1 MINDKSSNIGL
12 RTVLNPPSGNS
23 RSANQSE
30 DKPSATTAE
39 PSVEQGSVV
48 SSVDKTRRASSQQPI
63 EPEKKAEVNR
73 LEAEK
78 NTQEVKEKVQDTITK
93 ARELMQKNQRSLDFK
108 VAEKENRVI
117 ITVIDEE
124 TQKVIRQIPPE
135 DLYNI
140 VESFDDSSQG
150 FQSGAILYSKV

>member
-1 MINDKSSNIGL
+1 MINDKSSSIGL

-23 RSANQSE
+23 RSANQAN
-30 DKPSATTAE
+30 DKPSTATAE
-39 PSVEQGSVV
+39 QSVEQDSVV
-48 SSVDKTRRASSQQPI
+48 SSVDKTQQVRSQQAI
-63 EPEKKAEVNR
+63 EPEKKAEANR

-150 FQSGAILYSKV
+150 FQSGAILDSKV